1 MKTYLICTNPLSGVT
16 LIFVLHVVE
25 SDLIQTK
32 KTLVF
37 VACSLCRQ
45 HSCVTEKTML
55 AQSQDNVSAVF
66 PRLKHENWEI
76 PDIYI

>member
-1 MKTYLICTNPLSGVT
+1 MKTYLLICTNPLSGVT
-16 LIFVLHVVE
+16 LTFVLHVVE

-32 KTLVF
+32 KTMVF

-55 AQSQDNVSAVF
+55 APSQDNVSAGSQ
-66 PRLKHENWEI
+66 
-76 PDIYI
+76 D